1 MSPPGRPK
9 GESRARSARAVTTG
23 RLRPG
28 ARSAG
33 RPRSPAS
40 ILDALPVAVA
50 IVDARG
56 ELVAANPAMQA
67 RADAPAGAFAVR
79 FPDYHAMLAGDFTT
93 PRELDVV
100 RASNGSAVRERLAVR
115 RSGGHTIVTVLD
127 DLPGADPQTTR
138 LASLGFMVAGVCHE
152 VSNPLAAIHS
162 MVQILQS
169 KRGASP
175 EIFERGLAS
184 ISSNIARVLG
194 ITRTLTDFSRVNDE
208 PMRPVALSQVVEDA
222 ASLLKHQTG
231 PNAVLLD
238 VAVSDDALVRARSGE
253 LEQVVFN
260 ILLNAAQAMDG
271 RGRVTVA
278 GARRGARVELAI
290 RDEGP
295 GIATENLGRIFE
307 PFFTTKDGAGAGL
320 GLAISS
326 EIVHEL
332 GGDLRAEN
340 DPAGGACFRIE
351 LPAAA
356 S

>member
-1 MSPPGRPK
+1 MK
-9 GESRARSARAVTTG
+9 RARPPAR
-23 RLRPG
+23 G
-28 ARSAG
+28 AA
-33 RPRSPAS
+33 PPSPDA

-50 IVDARG
+50 VVDRRG
-56 ELVAANPAMQA
+56 GLVSSNRAMQA
-67 RADAPAGAFAVR
+67 RAAVRDGRFAAR
-79 FPDYHAMLAGDFTT
+79 FPDYHAVLAGDFAT

-100 RASNGSAVRERLAVR
+100 RATAAGPVRERLAVR
-115 RSGGHTIVTVLD
+115 PSGAHAIVTVLD

-194 ITRTLTDFSRVNDE
+194 ITRTLTDFSRVHDE
-208 PMRPVALSQVVEDA
+208 PMRAVALAQVVEEA
-222 ASLLKHQTG
+222 ALLVKHQTG
-231 PNAVLLD
+231 PNAITLE
-238 VAVSDDALVRARSGE
+238 VAVAEDALVRARPGE

-260 ILLNAAQAMDG
+260 ILLNAAQAMAG
-271 RGRVTVA
+271 GGRVTVD
-278 GARRGARVELAI
+278 GGRRGARVELAI
-290 RDEGP
+290 RDQGP
-295 GIATENLGRIFE
+295 GIADEHLARIFE
-307 PFFTTKDGAGAGL
+307 PFFTTRNGAGAGL

-340 DPAGGACFRIE
+340 DPAGGACFRID

>member
-1 MSPPGRPK
+1 MRRVRPVARTAVPPSPD
-9 GESRARSARAVTTG
+9 AV
-23 RLRPG
+23 LE
-28 ARSAG
+28 
-33 RPRSPAS
+33 
-40 ILDALPVAVA
+40 ALPVAVA
-50 IVDARG
+50 VVDARG
-56 ELVAANPAMQA
+56 AIVAANPAMQA
-67 RADAPAGAFAVR
+67 RAAAADGGFAAR
-79 FPDYHAMLAGDFTT
+79 FPDYHAVLAGDFTT
-93 PRELDVV
+93 ARELDVV
-100 RASNGSAVRERLAVR
+100 RATDRGSVRERLAIQP
-115 RSGGHTIVTVLD
+115 SGVHAIVTVLD

-184 ISSNIARVLG
+184 ISSNIGRVLG
-194 ITRTLTDFSRVNDE
+194 ITRTLTDFSRVNDD
-208 PMRPVALSQVVEDA
+208 PMRTLALSQVVEEA

-231 PNAVLLD
+231 PSAIAVD
-238 VAVSDDALVRARSGE
+238 VSVADDALVRARPGE

-260 ILLNAAQAMDG
+260 ILLNAAQAMNG
-271 RGRVTVA
+271 RGRVAVA
-278 GARRGARVELAI
+278 GERRGPRVALAI

-295 GIATENLGRIFE
+295 GIAAENLGRIFE
-307 PFFTTKDGAGAGL
+307 PFFTTKNGSGAGL

-340 DPAGGACFRIE
+340 DPAGGACFRID

>member
-1 MSPPGRPK
+1 VR
-9 GESRARSARAVTTG
+9 RARPAVRAAAE
-23 RLRPG
+23 P
-28 ARSAG
+28 
-33 RPRSPAS
+33 PAPEA
-40 ILDALPVAVA
+40 LLAALPVAVA

-56 ELVAANPAMQA
+56 WIVAANPAMQA
-67 RADAPAGAFAVR
+67 RAAAADGSFAAR
-79 FPDYHAMLAGDFTT
+79 FPDYHAMLAGDLAT

-100 RASNGSAVRERLAVR
+100 RHAARERLAVR
-115 RSGGHTIVTVLD
+115 PCGGHAIVTVAD

-184 ISSNIARVLG
+184 ISANIGRVLG
-194 ITRTLTDFSRVNDE
+194 ITRTLTGFSRVNDE
-208 PMRPVALSQVVEDA
+208 PMRPVALAQVVEDA
-222 ASLLKHQTG
+222 ASLVKHQTG
-231 PNAVLLD
+231 PNAILLD
-238 VAVSDDALVRARSGE
+238 VAVADDALVRARPGE

-271 RGRVTVA
+271 RGRVTIA
-278 GARRGARVELAI
+278 GERRGARVELAI

-295 GIATENLGRIFE
+295 GIAPENLARIFE
-307 PFFTTKDGAGAGL
+307 PFFTTKNGAGAGL

-326 EIVHEL
+326 ELVHEL

-340 DPAGGACFRIE
+340 HPAGGACFRIE

>member
-1 MSPPGRPK
+1 MK
-9 GESRARSARAVTTG
+9 
-23 RLRPG
+23 RLR
-28 ARSAG
+28 AAG
-33 RPRSPAS
+33 PPSPEA

-50 IVDARG
+50 VVDERG
-56 ELVAANPAMQA
+56 TIVAANPAMQA
-67 RADAPAGAFAVR
+67 RAAAADGSFAAR
-79 FPDYHAMLAGDFTT
+79 FPDYHAVLAGDCVT
-93 PRELDVV
+93 PREIDVV
-100 RASNGSAVRERLAVR
+100 RATGSGPVRERLAVR
-115 RSGGHTIVTVLD
+115 RSGAHAIVTALE

-169 KRGASP
+169 KRGGSP

-208 PMRPVALSQVVEDA
+208 PMRPVALAQAVEEA
-222 ASLLKHQTG
+222 ASLVKHQAG
-231 PNAVLLD
+231 PNALLLE
-238 VAVSDDALVRARSGE
+238 VAVADDAVVRARPGE

-260 ILLNAAQAMDG
+260 ILLNAAQAMG
-271 RGRVTVA
+271 GGGRVTVA
-278 GARRGARVELAI
+278 GERRGARVELAI

-295 GIATENLGRIFE
+295 GIAAEHLARIFE
-307 PFFTTKDGAGAGL
+307 PFFTTKNGAGAGL

-332 GGDLRAEN
+332 GGELYAEN
-340 DPAGGACFRIE
+340 DAAGGACFRVE

-356 S
+356 P

>member
-1 MSPPGRPK
+1 MK
-9 GESRARSARAVTTG
+9 
-23 RLRPG
+23 RLRPA
-28 ARSAG
+28 ARTAT
-33 RPRSPAS
+33 PPPAHA
-40 ILDALPVAVA
+40 LLNALPVAVA
-50 IVDARG
+50 VVDARG
-56 ELVAANPAMQA
+56 GIVTANAAMQA
-67 RADAPAGAFAVR
+67 RAAAPAGGFAAR
-79 FPDYHAMLAGDFTT
+79 FPDYHAVLAGDYATA
-93 PRELDVV
+93 REVDVV
-100 RASNGSAVRERLAVR
+100 RTAGSTAVRERLAVR
-115 RSGGHTIVTVLD
+115 PSGAHSIVTVLD

-184 ISSNIARVLG
+184 ISANIGRVLG
-194 ITRTLTDFSRVNDE
+194 ITRTLTDFSRVNGE
-208 PMRPVALSQVVEDA
+208 AMRTIALAQVVEDA
-222 ASLLKHQTG
+222 ASLVRHQTG
-231 PNAVLLD
+231 PSAIVVEAAV
-238 VAVSDDALVRARSGE
+238 ADDALARARPGE

-271 RGRVTVA
+271 RGRVAVT
-278 GARRGARVELAI
+278 GERHGARVALAI

-295 GIATENLGRIFE
+295 GIAAESIGRIFE
-307 PFFTTKDGAGAGL
+307 PFFTTKSGAGAGL

-340 DPAGGACFRIE
+340 HPGGGACFRLD